1 MGEPVDG
8 TRPLRSVKRSPALKR
23 QRPAVKLSPQLER
36 RRALRQEKRREL
48 AIQIWRLVVML
59 LTGTVLG
66 WSLLRFGW
74 TLEGTDRILI
84 SGDVGIDPAAV
95 AKVGGFQFPKPLL
108 EINPQT
114 LEARLLKDLPIQTA
128 VVERRLFPARLE
140 LSLTARTPI
149 ARAVRRLGSNAEQGM
164 IDAKANWIDLT
175 AEIRQDKPE
184 TSILIDGWTTSR
196 RSFIADLIEQR
207 DAIGADLHTVLL
219 KPEGQVVLKTRR
231 LGEIQLG
238 RDPSL
243 LNQQIQA
250 IAEMTQSMPEHLQQG
265 SRGAIDLSNPERPEI
280 VQPEQPSPAKKAAVP
295 N

>member
-1 MGEPVDG
+1 
-8 TRPLRSVKRSPALKR
+8 
-23 QRPAVKLSPQLER
+23 
-36 RRALRQEKRREL
+36 
-48 AIQIWRLVVML
+48 
-59 LTGTVLG
+59 
-66 WSLLRFGW
+66 
-74 TLEGTDRILI
+74 
-84 SGDVGIDPAAV
+84 
-95 AKVGGFQFPKPLL
+95 
-108 EINPQT
+108 
-114 LEARLLKDLPIQTA
+114 
-128 VVERRLFPARLE
+128 
-140 LSLTARTPI
+140 
-149 ARAVRRLGSNAEQGM
+149 M

-184 TSILIDGWTTSR
+184 TSILVDGWTSSR

-207 DAIGADLHTVLL
+207 NAIGADLHTVLL

-250 IAEMTQSMPEHLQQG
+250 IAEMSQSMPNHLRQG